1 MYNHS
6 HTSIFTF
13 FNISGVWLLCLKKT
27 TTKNKNKKQKQKTNN
42 KKKNSN
48 NHN

>member
-1 MYNHS
+1 MHNHS

-27 TTKNKNKKQKQKTNN
+27 TKNKNKKQKQKTNN
-42 KKKNSN
+42 NKKNSYN
-48 NHN
+48 QN